1 MHIVG
6 LAIYAIIEMNVSRVV
21 AMILIVL
28 PINHIAVRRQAN
40 AKNVGILCIALTV
53 SHVKI
58 MCVCGKVVPKMIPD
72 ALWVITVPMMLV

>member
-6 LAIYAIIEMNVSRVV
+6 LAIYAIMGMNASKVV

-28 PINHIAVRRQAN
+28 PINHIAVRIQAN
-40 AKNVGILCIALTV
+40 AKNVGVLCIALTV

-58 MCVCGKVVPKMIPD
+58 MCVYGR
-72 ALWVITVPMMLV
+72 LRQR